1 MMPVT
6 MVMTNNQISW
16 RGMPFIAPNLRAL
29 HEPAGDFLFAE
40 VFPNG
45 PKSKPLPPE
54 LFAQLDRTNLVYYDW
69 EITAERLKLLPQLTQ
84 LALMVTR
91 HKQLA
96 AQSAAVKWLN
106 RIGPT
111 LGTTV
116 TEVTQTA
123 PNELS
128 FMRKAP
134 GGLTAIELTALAN
147 WLEATNFPGCDLRL
161 PPPKPRLPH
170 PRVPGAPRRA
180 NSRCARSRLRRT
192 DFMLKLGVNI
202 DHVAT
207 LREARYRGR
216 GFGEPDPVEAARIC
230 EAAGAHGI
238 TAHLREDRRHIQDR
252 DVWKLRE
259 MVKTRLNLEMAVVP
273 EIIAIALKLKPDI
286 VCIVPER
293 RLEVTTEGG
302 LDVVANEKA
311 IADTRRKMNDA
322 GIEVSLFIAPDEKQI
337 EASARTGSQ
346 FVELHTGAFAE
357 EFQAKAEG
365 GRRKARHG
373 LTELQRLISGA
384 QQAHALGLKVNAGHG
399 LNYAN
404 LPALHRVPHLVELN
418 IGHSIIS
425 RAVSVG
431 LEKAVREMLRL
442 MKNYRG

>member
-1 MMPVT
+1 
-6 MVMTNNQISW
+6 
-16 RGMPFIAPNLRAL
+16 
-29 HEPAGDFLFAE
+29 
-40 VFPNG
+40 
-45 PKSKPLPPE
+45 
-54 LFAQLDRTNLVYYDW
+54 
-69 EITAERLKLLPQLTQ
+69 
-84 LALMVTR
+84 
-91 HKQLA
+91 
-96 AQSAAVKWLN
+96 
-106 RIGPT
+106 
-111 LGTTV
+111 
-116 TEVTQTA
+116 
-123 PNELS
+123 
-128 FMRKAP
+128 
-134 GGLTAIELTALAN
+134 
-147 WLEATNFPGCDLRL
+147 
-161 PPPKPRLPH
+161 
-170 PRVPGAPRRA
+170 
-180 NSRCARSRLRRT
+180 
-192 DFMLKLGVNI
+192 MLKLGVNI

-259 MVKTRLNLEMAVVP
+259 IVKTRLNLEMAIAP

-302 LDVVANEKA
+302 LDVVAQEKVITDA
-311 IADTRRKMNDA
+311 RKKMNDA
-322 GIEVSLFIAPDEKQI
+322 GIEVSLFITPDEKQI
-337 EASARTGSQ
+337 EAAARVGSQ
-346 FVELHTGAFAE
+346 FIELHTGAFAE
-357 EFQAKAEG
+357 EFQVGRGSRDEG
-365 GRRKARHG
+365 REPDAVPSTLDSRPS
-373 LTELQRLISGA
+373 TELQRLISGA

-431 LEKAVREMLRL
+431 LEKAVQEMLRL